1 MTRHLTIALAALL
14 CASPAAL
21 AQSKPSADR
30 QYTVHVTKL
39 FEAFNKEDWKT
50 VAFEFDFLAGDEKF
64 SEQVKKDKHIL
75 FLNAQAR
82 YHLAEKSKKF
92 DLAAR
97 ALEELLE
104 AQSDHIGGLYL
115 LAQVRA
121 QSKSDADRARATEL
135 LIESARSGQFV
146 LRDIGSPDGK
156 KIFGEFLDD
165 PEFILRLMTASRDL
179 SMRPGE
185 LRNPFESPLREVGP
199 EAGGEDDGSEQI
211 ATERLEQLEKRVEE
225 LFEQVEKLARR
236 REVEELIGKF
246 TELRAIMA
254 EYGQQGSQVVREQL
268 KKWNERLK
276 DFAEIQRSIQL
287 QIYINSGNNLLRA
300 MAEAIKRDE
309 YDAALEQF
317 EQIKELKEQM
327 FSEELVVFHRN
338 AEAVFLRG
346 KALAERAARLKQIA
360 EFPLDIT
367 GIVVAPPEGDEED
380 KAIINDHIYAEG
392 DTILDDQEEPI
403 RGLRVVEI
411 IPSTVRF
418 RFEDTEFVR
427 DLRKKAP

>member
-1 MTRHLTIALAALL
+1 MRKIVSACAILLAL
-14 CASPAAL
+14 SGPAF
-21 AQSKPSADR
+21 AQAKASADR

-39 FEAFNKEDWKT
+39 FEAFKKEDWKA
-50 VAFEFDFLAGDEKF
+50 VAHEFDYLQDKF
-64 SEQVKKDKHIL
+64 PPTLENKEIL
-75 FLNAQAR
+75 YINAKAR
-82 YHLAEKSKKF
+82 YKLAEKSKKF
-92 DLAAR
+92 DQAAI
-97 ALEELLE
+97 ALEQLLKV
-104 AQSDHIGGLYL
+104 QNDHIGGLYL
-115 LAQVRA
+115 LAQIRA
-121 QSKSDADRARATEL
+121 QSESDADKVRATEL

-146 LRDIGSPDGK
+146 LRDIGSADGK

-179 SMRPGE
+179 SMRPAD

-199 EAGGEDDGSEQI
+199 EVEQGGEGTEDLAG
-211 ATERLEQLEKRVEE
+211 ERLAQLEKRVEE
-225 LFEQVEKLARR
+225 LFEQISKLARLR
-236 REVEELIGKF
+236 QVEELIGKF
-246 TELRAIMA
+246 TELRSIMA
-254 EYGQQGSQVVREQL
+254 EYGQQGSQVVRDQL
-268 KKWNERLK
+268 KKWNERLAA
-276 DFAEIQRSIQL
+276 FSEIQRSIQL
-287 QIYINSGNNLLRA
+287 QIYINTGNQLLRS

-327 FSEELVVFHRN
+327 FNEDLEVFHRN

-346 KALAERAARLKQIA
+346 KALADRATRLKRIA
-360 EFPLDIT
+360 EFPLEIT

-380 KAIINDHIYAEG
+380 SAIINNHIYREG
-392 DTILDDQEEPI
+392 DTVLDDQDEPI